1 MSYLRF
7 VIGFLSF
14 VLDKIR
20 MEYVWY
26 RNRRANKKAFNQYM
40 RVRKAKVVK
49 LNKSD

>member
-7 VIGFLSF
+7 VIGFFSL
-14 VLDKIR
+14 VMDKVR

-26 RNRRANKKAFNQYM
+26 RNRRANKKAFHQYM

-49 LNKSD
+49 PE